1 MAYQFPGPC
10 CASEMAVIAAQAMEK
25 TYLGNGMDS
34 PREGELRRSEQ
45 FFMCSAVPTLRC
57 GDVPRLWSS
66 ILAMLETVGR

>member
-1 MAYQFPGPC
+1 MAYQSPGPR

-34 PREGELRRSEQ
+34 SREGDLRRSEQ
-45 FFMCSAVPTLRC
+45 FFMCSATLRYE
-57 GDVPRLWSS
+57 DVPRLWSS